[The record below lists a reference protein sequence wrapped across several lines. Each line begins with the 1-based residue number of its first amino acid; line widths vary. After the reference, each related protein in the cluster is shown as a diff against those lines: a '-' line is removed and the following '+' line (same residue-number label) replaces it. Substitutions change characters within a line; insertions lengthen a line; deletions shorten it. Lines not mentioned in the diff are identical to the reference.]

1 MKIPK
6 ARQLP
11 SGTWFCQLR
20 LDGRSVS
27 VSGRTEDEVVAH
39 AMAIKAG
46 IIKLQKAPEKRTLAQ
61 AYATYLSGCEK
72 RGLSASTLAGYRR
85 LSTNTFQ
92 ALMPRQLGSLT
103 SSMIQREINAMA
115 QSGKSPKYISNAV
128 GLLRPVLAEFCPSLE
143 LNISVPA
150 KRKPDLRM
158 PSDEE
163 IGKIL
168 AAAAGT
174 EIELPI
180 LMGLW
185 LGMRMSEIR
194 GARHRDLRGNQLHIC
209 RAIVDDV
216 NGKPVEKNPKTY
228 AGDRWE
234 QVPEYMLSLIPPSDD
249 PDQHLVE
256 LSGQAIYKR
265 FSRLLKKAGVEHC
278 RFHDLRRA
286 NSAVMIRLGIDSK
299 YAQAR
304 NGWSSD
310 HMYKQVYG
318 YIMDDKLSDEA
329 ARIDA
334 YFSGKLRNA
343 NENAN
348 GN

>member
-1 MKIPK
+1 LKMPA

-20 LDGRSVS
+20 LEGRSIS
-27 VSGRTEDEVVAH
+27 ISGKTEEEVVAR

-61 AYATYLSGCEK
+61 AYEAYISECEK

-85 LSTNTFQ
+85 LSANTFQ
-92 ALMPRQLGSLT
+92 ALMPRQLGALT
-103 SSMIQREINAMA
+103 STLIQREINAMA
-115 QSGKSPKYISNAV
+115 RAGKSPKYISNAV
-128 GLLRPVLAEFCPSLE
+128 GLLRPVLAEYCPGLE
-143 LNISVPA
+143 LNLSLPA

-168 AAAAGT
+168 SAAVGT
-174 EIELPI
+174 EMELPI

-194 GARHRDLRGNQLHIC
+194 GARYRDIHGNRLHIC

-216 NGKPVEKNPKTY
+216 AGNPVEKDPKTY

-234 QVPEYMLSLIPPSDD
+234 KLPDYMLALIPPADD
-249 PDQHLVE
+249 PNRHLVE

-265 FSRLLKKAGVEHC
+265 FSRLLDKAGVEHC

-318 YIMDDKLSDEA
+318 YIMDDKLADEA
-329 ARIDA
+329 TRIDD
-334 YFSGKLRNA
+334 YFVKKLKKC
-343 NENAN
+343 
-348 GN
+348 